1 MNVNTE
7 YHTFKIFMKTKNIF
21 VILLLVNLMMFTDND
36 ADAASSYG
44 KALLEIMKVKPSTD
58 AEMEDTFL
66 EDRDTVVEFFP
77 NDVKFLNMT
86 LKDCIYH
93 ACKNNYDIEIA
104 SFDPPISDAEI
115 KVEKSVFDPI
125 LNITGQTQDSETP
138 SNSLLQLG
146 LGSSLSDFSVDTQT
160 LDAKAEKLWSTGA
173 TFTLDFNINQVHLD
187 PSPFAFFNPFVD
199 SYIEAKI
206 NQPLL
211 RNAGIFYNRSNI
223 YIARNNKK
231 ISLLQFKETAIRVIN
246 DVQRIYW
253 ELVKAIEDLKVRNKS
268 LERAKDLLR
277 KNRVQAR
284 VGTMAPIDV
293 LEAEEG
299 VAKQV
304 EGVIIGENNVGN
316 KEDELKQ
323 IMNFRRGSILSDASI
338 IPLDRPPF
346 EIKKVSLDESIQIA
360 MKNRPELFVQGLDI
374 ANAKINV
381 KQKRNQLLPKLD
393 FEAGIRYTGLAAN
406 KGNSLDSTFSQD
418 FQSEFFQVVLE
429 VPLGNREAR
438 NNYSKAKLEA
448 TKSVLGRRKL
458 EQSIVVEVRT
468 AVRQIKTNIER
479 VKASAKAKEL
489 AQERLEAE
497 EKKFKVGRTTSLEVV
512 RAQENL
518 AIAEGRAI
526 NARVDYQVSLGNLE
540 AVQGTI
546 IEKNSIVI
554 EEY

>member
-223 YIARNNKK
+223 YIARNNKRYPCCSSK
-231 ISLLQFKETAIRVIN
+231 K
-246 DVQRIYW
+246 QRF
-253 ELVKAIEDLKVRNKS
+253 
-268 LERAKDLLR
+268 
-277 KNRVQAR
+277 
-284 VGTMAPIDV
+284 G
-293 LEAEEG
+293 
-299 VAKQV
+299 
-304 EGVIIGENNVGN
+304 
-316 KEDELKQ
+316 
-323 IMNFRRGSILSDASI
+323 
-338 IPLDRPPF
+338 
-346 EIKKVSLDESIQIA
+346 
-360 MKNRPELFVQGLDI
+360 
-374 ANAKINV
+374 
-381 KQKRNQLLPKLD
+381 
-393 FEAGIRYTGLAAN
+393 
-406 KGNSLDSTFSQD
+406 
-418 FQSEFFQVVLE
+418 
-429 VPLGNREAR
+429 
-438 NNYSKAKLEA
+438 
-448 TKSVLGRRKL
+448 
-458 EQSIVVEVRT
+458 
-468 AVRQIKTNIER
+468 
-479 VKASAKAKEL
+479 
-489 AQERLEAE
+489 
-497 EKKFKVGRTTSLEVV
+497 
-512 RAQENL
+512 
-518 AIAEGRAI
+518 
-526 NARVDYQVSLGNLE
+526 
-540 AVQGTI
+540 
-546 IEKNSIVI
+546 
-554 EEY
+554 